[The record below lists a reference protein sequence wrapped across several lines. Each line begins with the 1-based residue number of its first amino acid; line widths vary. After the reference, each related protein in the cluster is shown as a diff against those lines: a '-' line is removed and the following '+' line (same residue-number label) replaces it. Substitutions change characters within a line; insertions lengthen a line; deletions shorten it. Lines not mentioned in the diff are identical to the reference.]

1 MRKLKQGVEQQIVE
15 LYRRDI
21 GMQEILKQGNI
32 GNTTLYRI
40 LLRNKVKKRTPS
52 PKIISKTCFQCD
64 QLFNGKE
71 SMVRFRKFCSKS
83 CADSFKTGKT
93 LRDFFGEEK
102 AKNVTE
108 TARKREKMIRTYEEG
123 KIKQA
128 NTKPERIL
136 KEALINAGLK
146 EGEDFIHQFTFGNY
160 VYYFAF
166 PKYRELLEVHGDWW
180 HANPAK
186 YPHDPKTKMQWIDGT
201 LGASDFKEKSL
212 HLIQIKNIERDKKKW
227 VFALENGWKCGFVWE
242 SDVCNTH
249 NLKGII
255 NGVKRT
261 LQKTQ

>member
-108 TARKREKMIRTYEEG
+108 TARKRAKTNPNLKKFEKGVIPWNKGRGAISLQKQQKTYEKDNSKLLNGE
-123 KIKQA
+123 
-128 NTKPERIL
+128 
-136 KEALINAGLK
+136 EA
-146 EGEDFIHQFTFGNY
+146 
-160 VYYFAF
+160 
-166 PKYRELLEVHGDWW
+166 R
-180 HANPAK
+180 
-186 YPHDPKTKMQWIDGT
+186 
-201 LGASDFKEKSL
+201 
-212 HLIQIKNIERDKKKW
+212 
-227 VFALENGWKCGFVWE
+227 
-242 SDVCNTH
+242 
-249 NLKGII
+249 
-255 NGVKRT
+255 
-261 LQKTQ
+261 LQKKFMVSKAQKYGGKNSEKK